1 MPKLS
6 KATIGVL
13 RTAAGAA
20 AILIVSAGLSLSSV
34 FGRAAP
40 GFAVRAPRVVAT
52 GTPIPLRGEGAQPG
66 ETIELERLDAGQVRH
81 VASLPADAR
90 GRFSFTYRPS
100 KASRHY
106 VLRARGSVH
115 PGPAEVR
122 VRSRDVTLAAVGD
135 VNLGDGP
142 GEVIRARGRRWP
154 WRNVAPTLRRSDI
167 ALANL
172 ECAVS
177 NRGSPVPKEFN
188 FRGKPAAL
196 RVARRFAGL
205 DVVSLANNHT
215 GDYGQAA
222 MLDTLRNA
230 RRFSLVPI
238 GVGHGRRGAY
248 ASHVVTALGLRV
260 AFLGFSDIG
269 PASFFAGSR
278 KPGTAYASVPAIRR
292 SVRRAKR
299 RAEIVVTMFHWG
311 VERQAGESARQRI
324 LARAALAAGAT
335 AVIGAHP
342 HVLQPIRRVGK
353 RRVVA
358 YSLGNFV
365 WSAGSYST
373 SHTGILKL
381 RLSAKGVVGVRFLRA
396 AIVGSQPRLTSTR
409 RSTR

>member
-1 MPKLS
+1 V
-6 KATIGVL
+6 GFEVH
-13 RTAAGAA
+13 
-20 AILIVSAGLSLSSV
+20 
-34 FGRAAP
+34 AP
-40 GFAVRAPRVVAT
+40 HVVAT
-52 GTPIPLRGEGAQPG
+52 GTPIPLRGEGAQPA
-66 ETIELERLDAGQVRH
+66 ETIEMEWLKAGQWRQI
-81 VASLPADAR
+81 ASLAADAR
-90 GRFSFTYRPS
+90 GRFSFFYRPS
-100 KASRHY
+100 KASHRY
-106 VLRARGSVH
+106 VFRARGSIH
-115 PGPAEVR
+115 SEASEVS
-122 VRSRDVTLAAVGD
+122 VRSRDVTLTAVGD

-142 GEVIRARGRRWP
+142 AHVMAARGRTWP
-154 WRNVAPTLRRSDI
+154 WRSVAPTLRRSDI

-177 NRGSPVPKEFN
+177 NRGSRVPKEFN
-188 FRGKPAAL
+188 FRGKASAL

-230 RRFSLVPI
+230 RQSSLVPI
-238 GVGHGRRGAY
+238 GAGHGSRGAY
-248 ASHVVTALGLRV
+248 APHVFTALGLRV

-278 KPGTAYASVPAIRR
+278 KPGTAYAEVRVIRR

-299 RAEIVVTMFHWG
+299 HAEIVVTMFHWG
-311 VERQAGESARQRI
+311 VERQTAESARQRI
-324 LARAALAAGAT
+324 LAHAALAAGAT

-365 WSAGSYST
+365 WSAGSQPT
-373 SHTGILKL
+373 SRTGILKL
-381 RLSAKGVVGVRFLRA
+381 RLSSQGVVGVRFLRA
-396 AIVGSQPRLTSTR
+396 VIIDSQPRLTSAH

>member
-13 RTAAGAA
+13 RTTAAA
-20 AILIVSAGLSLSSV
+20 AILLLFPGLSLSNV
-34 FGRAAP
+34 FGRTAA
-40 GFAVRAPRVVAT
+40 GFGIHAPRAVAT
-52 GTPIPLRGEGAQPG
+52 GTPIPLRGEGARPG
-66 ETIELERLDAGQVRH
+66 ETIELERLDAGQWRH
-81 VASLPADAR
+81 VASLAADTR
-90 GRFSFTYRPS
+90 GRFSFTYRSS
-100 KASRHY
+100 KASRRY
-106 VLRARGSVH
+106 VFRARGSIH
-115 PGPAEVR
+115 SEASEAR
-122 VRSRDVTLAAVGD
+122 VRSRDVTLTAVGD

-142 GEVIRARGRRWP
+142 AQVMRARGPRWP

-172 ECAVS
+172 ECSVS
-177 NRGSPVPKEFN
+177 NRGSRVPKEFN
-188 FRGKPAAL
+188 FRGKPSAL
-196 RVARRFAGL
+196 RIARRFAGL
-205 DVVSLANNHT
+205 DVVSLANNHS

-230 RRFSLVPI
+230 RRSSLVPI
-238 GVGHGRRGAY
+238 GAGHGSREAY
-248 ASHVVTALGLRV
+248 ASHIVTALGLRV

-278 KPGTAYASVPAIRR
+278 KPGTAYAEVGAIRR

-299 RAEIVVTMFHWG
+299 HAEIVVTMFHWG
-311 VERQAGESARQRI
+311 VERQTAESARQRV
-324 LARAALAAGAT
+324 LAHAALAAGAT

-342 HVLQPIRRVGK
+342 HVLQPTRRVGK

-365 WSAGSYST
+365 WSAGSPPT
-373 SHTGILKL
+373 SRTGILKL
-381 RLSAKGVVGVRFLRA
+381 RLSAQGVVGVRFLRA
-396 AIVGSQPRLTSTR
+396 AIVDSQPRLTSSR